1 MKKILT
7 VYLLLLGFTAQSQIL
22 TVKTSDLI
30 LKSVH
35 SCADQFME
43 DTIFLK
49 KIPLKNIVIR
59 PISINNNQ
67 DSLIF
72 SLELNATPRDLKM
85 LNLAGLKRTRYNR
98 TLFIQESHLSNDF
111 TGFEWITDKA
121 LINQFIDSISEASEL
136 SMFESQP
143 IVVVCHVYDVSYKKI
158 EDFQRDFNLDAEFY
172 ILRDYLPQEYYPI
185 DNYSKEFDY
194 SWNRRGPDFYYQFP
208 LEFTSILSFKRRI
221 NLIYIRNWGSW

>member
-7 VYLLLLGFTAQSQIL
+7 VYLLLLGFSAQSQIL
-22 TVKTSDLI
+22 EVETSDLI

-35 SCADQFME
+35 SCADHFME
-43 DTIFLK
+43 DTLILK

-59 PISINNNQ
+59 PISISNNQ
-67 DSLIF
+67 DSLLF
-72 SLELNATPRDLKM
+72 SMELNATPKDLQM

-121 LINQFIDSISEASEL
+121 LIKQFVDSISAAAEL

-143 IVVVCHVYDVSYKKI
+143 IVVVCHVYDVTYKKN
-158 EDFQRDFNLDAEFY
+158 EDFQRNFNLDAEFY
-172 ILRDYLPQEYYPI
+172 ILRDYLPQEYTPI

-194 SWNRRGPDFYYQFP
+194 SWNMRGAIFSYQFP
-208 LEFTSILSFKRRI
+208 FEFANILSFKRRI
-221 NLIYIRNWGSW
+221 NLLFRN

>member
-7 VYLLLLGFTAQSQIL
+7 VYLLLLGFSAQSQIL
-22 TVKTSDLI
+22 EVETSDLI

-35 SCADQFME
+35 SCANHFME
-43 DTIFLK
+43 DTLFLK

-59 PISINNNQ
+59 PISISNNQ
-67 DSLIF
+67 DSLLF
-72 SLELNATPRDLKM
+72 SMELNATPKDLQM

-111 TGFEWITDKA
+111 TGIEWITDKA

-136 SMFESQP
+136 SKFESQP
-143 IVVVCHVYDVSYKKI
+143 IVVVCHVYDVSFPKF

-172 ILRDYLPQEYYPI
+172 ILRDYLPQEYTPI

-194 SWNRRGPDFYYQFP
+194 SWNMRGPDFYYQFP
-208 LEFTSILSFKRRI
+208 IEFISVLSFKRRM
-221 NLIYIRNWGSW
+221 NLLFMKLR

>member
-7 VYLLLLGFTAQSQIL
+7 FYLLLLGFSTQSQIL
-22 TVKTSDLI
+22 EVETSDLL

-35 SCADQFME
+35 SCANHFME
-43 DTIFLK
+43 DTLFLK

-59 PISINNNQ
+59 PISMSTNQ

-72 SLELNATPRDLKM
+72 SMELNATPRDLKM

-111 TGFEWITDKA
+111 TGFEWITDKR
-121 LINQFIDSISEASEL
+121 LINQFIDSISAVSEL

-143 IVVVCHVYDVSYKKI
+143 IVVVCQIHDKTNPKNA
-158 EDFQRDFNLDAEFY
+158 DFLRDFYLDAEFY
-172 ILRDYLPQEYYPI
+172 ILRDYLPHEYTPI
-185 DNYSKEFDY
+185 ENYSKEFNY
-194 SWNRRGPDFYYQFP
+194 SWNMRGANFSYQFP
-208 LEFTSILSFKRRI
+208 PEFTNILSFKRRF
-221 NLIYIRNWGSW
+221 NLGYIRNWGSW

>member
-7 VYLLLLGFTAQSQIL
+7 IYMLLLGFSAQSQIL
-22 TVKTSDLI
+22 KVETSDLI

-35 SCADQFME
+35 SCADDFME
-43 DTIFLK
+43 DTLILK

-59 PISINNNQ
+59 PISISNNQ
-67 DSLIF
+67 DSLLF
-72 SLELNATPRDLKM
+72 SMELNATPKDLQM

-111 TGFEWITDKA
+111 TGIEWITDKA

-136 SMFESQP
+136 SKFESQP
-143 IVVVCHVYDVSYKKI
+143 IVVVCHVYDVSDPKF
-158 EDFQRDFNLDAEFY
+158 EDFRRDFNLDAEFY
-172 ILRDYLPQEYYPI
+172 ILRDYLPQEYTPI

-208 LEFTSILSFKRRI
+208 IEFISVLSFKKRM
-221 NLIYIRNWGSW
+221 NLLFMKLR